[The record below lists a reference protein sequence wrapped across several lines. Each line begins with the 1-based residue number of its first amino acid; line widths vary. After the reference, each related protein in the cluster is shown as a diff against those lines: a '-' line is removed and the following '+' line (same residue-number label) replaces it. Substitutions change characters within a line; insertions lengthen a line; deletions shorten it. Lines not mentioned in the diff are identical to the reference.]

1 MEGIREKGGEEGG
14 KKGKKEGL
22 RGEDRERESVW
33 HSGTEQ
39 DWLAKVSPAVP
50 HRRLYLLCVGG
61 T

>member
-33 HSGTEQ
+33 YSGME
-39 DWLAKVSPAVP
+39 
-50 HRRLYLLCVGG
+50 
-61 T
+61 